1 MEENAEQEKSDE
13 KTDFELSEME
23 EDDIDLLEPSQNA
36 DTDAFVENYNGTDD
50 LDEDEIIAE
59 EMSNEADETASNQME
74 SHKMKEEEFVEKSEE
89 EKIQET
95 LPWNFCSVSSAKK
108 SHNRN
113 TALKR
118 HIKVFHPEILAET
131 VHETKK
137 ENEESDN
144 ITMALSVQE

>member
-95 LPWNFCSVSSAKK
+95 LP
-108 SHNRN
+108 
-113 TALKR
+113 
-118 HIKVFHPEILAET
+118 
-131 VHETKK
+131 
-137 ENEESDN
+137 
-144 ITMALSVQE
+144 